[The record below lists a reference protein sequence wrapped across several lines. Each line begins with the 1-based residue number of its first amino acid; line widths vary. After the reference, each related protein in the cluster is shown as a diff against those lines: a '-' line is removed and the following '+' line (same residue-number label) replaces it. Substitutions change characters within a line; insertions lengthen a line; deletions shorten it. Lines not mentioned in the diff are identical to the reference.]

1 MKPYRILIVEDD
13 GPIAESLAEI
23 LEILGHQV
31 SGTAVS
37 GETFL
42 LALKQ
47 EKPDLVLLDI
57 QLKGALSGLDLA
69 EMLQEQ
75 YHLPFIFTTAF
86 ADDAVLEKARATGP
100 YGYLVKPY
108 GIQSIKAAISVAMQI
123 WEDRQ
128 NEKKSASETSDE
140 VYLKVD
146 QKLVKLKERE
156 ILYVEARGDYM
167 LVKTNDRGY
176 VVSSTLKALTAKLN
190 PQLFFKVH
198 RSYLVNLDA
207 VGDIIDHTLVI
218 GNKVI
223 PVSRGQW
230 PLLKERIRTL

>member
-128 NEKKSASETSDE
+128 NERKSASETSDE

-176 VVSSTLKALTAKLN
+176 VVSSSLKALTAKLN

-223 PVSRGQW
+223 PVSRVQW